1 MGGGQKNAKRQRKL
15 IIFADESGLSERP
28 PVRST
33 WAPKGQTPV
42 LVHSHRWAKRSLM
55 GGLIYHW
62 SGRAKQLTVEIIKRA
77 YRLDDILRWCRRLVR
92 VLQGAKAILI
102 WDRLNSHR
110 NKAVAAFLAKHGIEI
125 VLLPAY
131 SPQLNPIEGLW
142 ANLKRCELANF
153 CAHDISDAE
162 REARRGIKRVRR
174 RHALMEGFLA
184 GAGLTFGSE

>member
-62 SGRAKQLTVEIIKRA
+62 SGRAKKLTVEIIKRA
-77 YRLDDILRWCRRLVR
+77 YRIDDILRWCRRLVR
-92 VLQGAKAILI
+92 VLKGAKAILI

-110 NKAVAAFLAKHGIEI
+110 NKAVITFLAKHGIEI

-153 CAHDISDAE
+153 CANDISDAE

-174 RHALMEGFLA
+174 RHTLMEGFLA
-184 GAGLTFGSE
+184 GAGLSFGSE